1 MFQVLIVVLIVIL
14 VILGGVVWYQHRILK
29 QVQGIMAACQK
40 LMDNKVEE
48 QLKETEQL
56 QLTGDAKQEFDQL
69 RDRYNDKI
77 VPQLKAIRSTGQD
90 LAQAARTTKLL
101 TISAQVNGLRDE
113 LAKATTAR
121 KEVATSLQQIEQQ
134 SKSHQQAIDRIKKN
148 YQKFH
153 QQLNEKNFEY
163 GDSAKKLNEQL
174 DGLEKQYDRF
184 VELTRKGDQDAAQE
198 VLNDLQQ
205 GNQELA
211 AEIKRV
217 PALYKPL
224 VTEFP
229 GQLTELTSGYQTLK
243 KEHYHFVEDD
253 IDQQIERLQAKVKA
267 TMEQLNDLQLDVVKQ
282 ANSDLADQIDH
293 IYAVMQKEIDAR
305 PEARHLVEMMGRF
318 TQHAQQQNNEL
329 IAELDRLSLSYTL
342 NNNEFER
349 ARQLNEQIKTI
360 VKQYNEDHQA
370 VRDQQA
376 VFSRIVDRE
385 KANRDRLTDIE
396 EEQNKINDA
405 VAKLQT
411 DEQRA
416 RKMLQQYSVRLRTIR
431 RQVEQLNLPGVSQEY
446 MDYFFG
452 VSDEVKKLAS
462 ELDEYK
468 INMENVTKQLIM
480 VESDLEKLQDKTN
493 DLRDSA
499 ELTERLQQYANRF
512 AGNEKV
518 AAAAKKSQ
526 ELFNQYNYAGSLE
539 AIATALEEAEP
550 GSYKRIED
558 SYYQE
563 INEQ

>member
-1 MFQVLIVVLIVIL
+1 MFQVLIVILIVIL
-14 VILGGVVWYQHRILK
+14 IILGGVVWYQHRILK
-29 QVQGIMAACQK
+29 QVQGIMTACQQ
-40 LMDNKVEE
+40 LMNNQIEQ
-48 QLKETEQL
+48 QLKEAEQL

-69 RDRYNDKI
+69 KDRYNDKI
-77 VPQLKAIRSTGQD
+77 VPQLKAIQSAGQD
-90 LAQAARTTKLL
+90 LQQAARTTKLL
-101 TISAQVNGLRDE
+101 TISAQISDLQAE

-121 KEVATSLQQIEQQ
+121 KEVESSLQHIEQQ
-134 SKSHQQAIDRIKKN
+134 SKTHQQAIDQIKKN

-163 GDSAKKLNEQL
+163 GDSTKKLNEKL
-174 DGLEKQYDRF
+174 AGLEQQYDHF

-198 VLNDLQQ
+198 VLNDLKQ

-211 AEIKRV
+211 TEIKRV

-229 GQLTELTSGYQTLK
+229 DQLTELVSGYQTLK
-243 KEHYHFVEDD
+243 KEHYHFVEND
-253 IDQQIERLQAKVKA
+253 IDQQIERLQAKVDA
-267 TMEQLNDLQLDVVKQ
+267 TLSQLNDLQLDVVKQ
-282 ANSDLADQIDH
+282 ANHDLADQIDH
-293 IYAVMQKEIDAR
+293 VYAVMQKEIDAR
-305 PEARHLVEMMGRF
+305 AEARHLVEMMGHF

-329 IAELDRLSLSYTL
+329 IAELDHLSLSYTL
-342 NNNEFER
+342 NNNEFEK

-370 VRDQQA
+370 IRNQQA
-376 VFSRIVDRE
+376 VFSQIVDRE

-416 RKMLQQYSVRLRTIR
+416 RKMLQQYSVRMRTIR

-452 VSDEVKKLAS
+452 VSDEIKKLAS
-462 ELDEYK
+462 ELNEYK

-480 VESDLEKLQDKTN
+480 VEADLEKLQDKTN

-512 AGNEKV
+512 AGNDKV
-518 AAAAKKSQ
+518 TVAAKKSQ

>member
-29 QVQGIMAACQK
+29 QVQGIIAACQK

-101 TISAQVNGLRDE
+101 TISAQVNDLRDE

-153 QQLNEKNFEY
+153 QQLNEKNFKY

-205 GNQELA
+205 GNQKLA

-224 VTEFP
+224 VAEFP

-370 VRDQQA
+370 IRDQQA

-452 VSDEVKKLAS
+452 VSDEVKELAS

>member
-1 MFQVLIVVLIVIL
+1 MFQILIVILIVVLI
-14 VILGGVVWYQHRILK
+14 ILGGVVWYQHRVLR
-29 QVQGIMAACQK
+29 QVQGLMTACQK
-40 LMDNKVEE
+40 LMNNQIEK
-48 QLKETEQL
+48 QLKETAQL

-69 RDRYNDKI
+69 QARYTNK
-77 VPQLKAIRSTGQD
+77 VLPQLKAIQATGQN
-90 LAQAARTTKLL
+90 LQQAARTTKLL
-101 TISAQVNGLRDE
+101 TIGSQVNDLRAD
-113 LAKATTAR
+113 LAKVTTAR
-121 KEVATSLQQIEQQ
+121 KEVEAALQHIEQQ
-134 SKSHQQAIDRIKKN
+134 SKSHQQAINQIKKN

-163 GDSAKKLNEQL
+163 GDSVKKLNEKL
-174 DGLEKQYDRF
+174 DSLEQQYDHF
-184 VELTRKGDQDAAQE
+184 VDLTRAGDQDAAQE

-205 GNQELA
+205 KNREVA
-211 AEIKRV
+211 ATIKRV
-217 PALYKPL
+217 PELYKPL

-229 GQLTELTSGYQTLK
+229 DQLTELASGYQTLQR
-243 KEHYHFVEDD
+243 EHYHFIEDD
-253 IDQQIERLQAKVKA
+253 LDQQIERLQAKVKA
-267 TMEQLNDLQLDVVKQ
+267 TLEQLNDLQLDVVEQ
-282 ANSDLADQIDH
+282 ANSDLAAQIDH
-293 IYAVMQKEIDAR
+293 LYAVMQKEIDAR
-305 PEARHLVEMMGRF
+305 AEARHLVEMMGRF

-342 NNNEFER
+342 NNNEFEK
-349 ARQLNEQIKTI
+349 ARQLNEQIKAI

-370 VRDQQA
+370 IRNNQA
-376 VFSRIVDRE
+376 VFSQIVDRE

-396 EEQNKINDA
+396 EEQKKINDA

-416 RKMLQQYSVRLRTIR
+416 RKMLQQYSVQMRTIR

-452 VSDEVKKLAS
+452 VNDEIKKLAN
-462 ELDEYK
+462 ELNEYK

-480 VESDLEKLQDKTN
+480 VEADLEKLQDKTN

-512 AGNEKV
+512 AGNDKV
-518 AAAAKKSQ
+518 AAAANKSRK
-526 ELFNQYNYAGSLE
+526 LFNQYNYAGSLE